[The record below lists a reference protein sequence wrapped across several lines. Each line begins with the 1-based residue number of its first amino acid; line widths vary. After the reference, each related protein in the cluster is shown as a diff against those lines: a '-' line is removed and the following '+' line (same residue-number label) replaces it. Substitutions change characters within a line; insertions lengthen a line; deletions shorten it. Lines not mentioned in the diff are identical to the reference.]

1 MDMDLN
7 IGTNAFRGKARIKP
21 IPEEE
26 FEVLEDQLLP
36 PVNEF
41 KRFVRVFFARKIVL
55 FSAVLLGIMILT
67 ALLADVV
74 APYGPYDQNLKNVL
88 AAPSGAHLLG
98 TDSLGRDLF
107 SRIIH
112 GTRVA
117 LLVGFFSVIV
127 GASVGTLIGLIAGFS
142 EGILQTL
149 LMRATDAI
157 MAIPSLVLSL
167 LIVGALKTGI
177 SAVVI
182 AVAVSMFPGYI
193 RMVNGQVLSVKQ
205 NDYIMAEKAM
215 GASWWRIIFTHILP
229 NCVSPLIVM
238 MTMMMGTSIMAEAGM
253 SFLGIGITPPIA
265 AWGAMC
271 YDGYKYLM
279 MRPMLSIAPGFA
291 IMLLVFAFNMV
302 GDGLRDALDPRL
314 RGTLND

>member
-1 MDMDLN
+1 MD
-7 IGTNAFRGKARIKP
+7 NAGAIRAKTRIIP
-21 IPEEE
+21 IPEDE

-41 KRFVRVFFARKIVL
+41 KRFIRVFFARKIVI
-55 FSAVLLGIMILT
+55 FGAALLGLMILT
-67 ALLADVV
+67 AILADVV
-74 APYGPYDQNLKNVL
+74 APYGPYAQDLKNVL
-88 AAPSGAHLLG
+88 AGPTGAHILG

-127 GASVGTLIGLIAGFS
+127 GASVGTVIGLIAGFS

-167 LIVGALKTGI
+167 LIVGALKNGI
-177 SAVVI
+177 PAVVI

-215 GASWWRIIFTHILP
+215 GASWGRIIFQHILP
-229 NCVSPLIVM
+229 NCMSPIIVM

-279 MRPMLSIAPGFA
+279 TNPLLSIAPGFA
-291 IMLLVFAFNMV
+291 IMLLVFSFNMV

-314 RGTLND
+314 RGTLSE